1 MRALLIG
8 KYPPCQGGIA
18 ARSYWLSRALA
29 PTGIRFDVVTIA
41 PERYRSE
48 TAGDVPETV
57 RLRIISADEQAPWFI
72 PGGELWTERLV
83 SAALEL
89 ADEARPDL
97 VEANYLAPFGLAALM
112 MARQLGVPLLLRH
125 AGSDMAK
132 LVAWSQ
138 SRRALVDLLGAADV
152 VATNPEAAAHLP
164 KGIDTVAKL
173 VVMPR
178 YLPDPLA
185 FSPTHTGPQGQR
197 LLLAA
202 KLNYHWR
209 LKALDTLAVALQLR
223 PGWRLDAVAEGK
235 GRESFE
241 AEVTAQGL
249 SDRVNRRA
257 FVPPDAMPALVS
269 GATAVWAVEREGGVA
284 DFSNLVWEAVA
295 CGRPCLVAPTAAEHP
310 DAELL
315 RASRCL
321 LVVDPES
328 PASVAEALG
337 SAASLP
343 PGKPPAE
350 LAQAYTAYVEANVAL
365 YERAAAQ
372 GKAP

>member
-1 MRALLIG
+1 MRVLLIG

-18 ARSYWLSRALA
+18 AGSYWLSRALA
-29 PTGIRFDVVTIA
+29 PAGISFDVVTIA

-48 TAGDVPETV
+48 TTGDVPETV
-57 RLRIISADEQAPWFI
+57 RLRTISADEQAPWFI

-89 ADEARPDL
+89 ADEAQPDL
-97 VEANYLAPFGLAALM
+97 VETNYLAPFGLAALLVS
-112 MARQLGVPLLLRH
+112 RQLGVPLLLRH

-132 LVAWSQ
+132 LVTWSP
-138 SRRALVDLLGAADV
+138 SRRALVDLLKAADV
-152 VATNPEAAAHLP
+152 VATNPDAAPRLP
-164 KGIDTVAKL
+164 EGIGRAAKL

-185 FSPTHTGPQGQR
+185 FSPTDAGPPAQR
-197 LLLAA
+197 LLLAS
-202 KLNYHWR
+202 KLNFHWR
-209 LKALDTLAVALQLR
+209 LKALDTLAAALQLR
-223 PGWRLDAVAEGK
+223 PGWRLDAVADGK

-241 AEVTAQGL
+241 AEVAAQGL

-257 FVPPDAMPALVS
+257 FVPPDAVPALFS

-295 CGRPCLVAPTAAEHP
+295 CGRPCLVAPSCAEHS
-310 DAELL
+310 DAGLL
-315 RASRCL
+315 KASSWL

-328 PASVAEALG
+328 PESVAAALDR
-337 SAASLP
+337 ASFLP
-343 PGKPPAE
+343 ATDPPAW
-350 LAQAYTAYVEANVAL
+350 LAEEHAAYVEANADL

-372 GKAP
+372 GKSP